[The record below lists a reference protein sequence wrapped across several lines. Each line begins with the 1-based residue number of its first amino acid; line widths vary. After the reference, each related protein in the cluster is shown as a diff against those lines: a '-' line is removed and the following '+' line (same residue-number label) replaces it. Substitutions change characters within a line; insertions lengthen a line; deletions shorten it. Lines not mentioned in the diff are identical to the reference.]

1 MAGNIKG
8 IIVEIGGDTSALQN
22 SLKKVNSQS
31 SSLSKELRGV
41 NSLLKLDP
49 NNVELLGQK
58 QTILNENIQTTQT
71 KLNELKKIK
80 EEADK
85 KMAEGTKISEENYRN
100 LQREIINTEKKLGNL
115 TAELKQF
122 NLENSNWTKA
132 GKRIEEYGDKITK
145 ASGKINEIGNK
156 ASIASGAVV
165 ASGTVLANNAMN
177 LEDAVAKYVNTT
189 NTAKE
194 ETEKYRQVLE
204 NINRNNYGEGYEDI
218 ADSMSQ
224 VKMQLKD
231 INSQDLQNITE
242 KAIAL
247 RDLFGY
253 DVSESIRAVK
263 AMMDNFSISADEAFN
278 LIAEGKK
285 QGLDFSN
292 ELLDNV
298 NEYSVQFKKLGLTAD
313 DMFNIFKSG
322 AESGAFNLDKIGD
335 AVKEFSIRA
344 IDGSNTTIDGF
355 KRLGLNAD
363 TMAKKFAKGGDEA
376 KQAFVEVIQ
385 KIAKMDNK
393 VEQSIVGVDLFGT
406 MWEDLGPTVISSF
419 SKMDRGISKSSNSMQ
434 ESIDGLYN
442 TTKKKAEAQLKR
454 LQSLGADF
462 GKEMLPVLE
471 KLIDKAEDFINC
483 LDGMSDAE
491 KENVVKIGLLVAGMG
506 PFAKAVG
513 TAGQVVGTTA
523 KGVGTLSKA
532 IGVMKDNTESGV
544 ASVDKL
550 AKILTGAT
558 SPLGLTTM
566 AITATAGALIYFAT
580 KETEA
585 QEKAREFAKEVS
597 ASKEKLNEYNT
608 SINESI
614 NSNVT
619 QINSVKDLKDEL
631 LTLVDANGRVKE
643 GYKGRVSY
651 ILNELNNALGTEYK
665 LNNNIIQ
672 SYKNLQSEI
681 DNTIEKKKAEVIL
694 QGEQEKWANW
704 KNEESEATKQLY
716 NATKQ
721 LNEAKEEYGTSL
733 EGLRKIAEGSY
744 GKEKEYL
751 QNVINTYDE
760 SVEKIKTGEGLKK
773 QYETDY
779 ALFVEGKYNE
789 MGKTIIST
797 TSNWTKGSLDTLQKG
812 IKEQSDELKVL
823 KSNYETTGN
832 EIIKNQK
839 EQTEQNLRDLA
850 QNLADR
856 TSTVKTLGIE
866 EYYAWKTLAEEN
878 YRIYSE
884 ELQKMKP
891 EMRVR
896 IEELTGYL
904 QGDTSVPAGMEM
916 MVKRTTSKFEEKMK
930 VLTTNTQVS
939 LKNVETEINK
949 NTGIENSLYLLSERG
964 ANNFEK
970 KLDLDGSANRKLS
983 STASTILNNTSV
995 KNSAGNLAQNAN
1007 YEFKKYIN
1015 AEKGNSATKDY
1026 MQGAENGA
1034 NQKKKS
1040 FWSLLFGIGRRG
1052 NQNMR
1057 DGLGDGSP
1065 SVLAKTALI
1074 DYFLGADI
1082 GIKKQ
1087 APKTL
1092 SEIGKYGKKINE
1104 EFAKNMRFSEI
1115 QDLEKMQGGL
1125 NRQIINNTRTI
1136 FTTPQINF
1144 NVQELDEAKLQQ
1156 CFNYVNKKFGS
1167 HY

>member
-8 IIVEIGGDTSALQN
+8 IIVEIGGDTSKLQEA
-22 SLKKVNSQS
+22 LKKVNSQS

-49 NNVELLGQK
+49 KNVELLGQK
-58 QTILNENIQTTQT
+58 QTILNENIEVTQS
-71 KLNELKKIK
+71 KLNELKKVK
-80 EEADK
+80 DEADK

-132 GKRIEEYGDKITK
+132 GKKIEEYGDKITK

-156 ASIASGAVV
+156 ASIVSGAVV
-165 ASGTVLANNAMN
+165 AGGTVLVNNAMN

-363 TMAKKFAKGGDEA
+363 AMAKKFAKGGDEA

-406 MWEDLGPTVISSF
+406 MWEDLGPAVISSF

-471 KLIDKAEDFINC
+471 KLIDKAEDFISC

-491 KENVVKIGLLVAGMG
+491 KENVVKIGLLVAGIG
-506 PFAKAVG
+506 PLTKAVG
-513 TAGQVVGTTA
+513 TAGQVIGTTA
-523 KGVGTLSKA
+523 KGIGTFSQA
-532 IGVMKDNTESGV
+532 IGVMKNNTESGV
-544 ASVDKL
+544 ASVDNL
-550 AKILTGAT
+550 AKVLTGVT
-558 SPLGLTTM
+558 SPLGPTTM
-566 AITATAGALIYFAT
+566 AITGLTTALWLAGQKSDENVIKA
-580 KETEA
+580 
-585 QEKAREFAKEVS
+585 EK
-597 ASKEKLNEYNT
+597 
-608 SINESI
+608 
-614 NSNVT
+614 
-619 QINSVKDLKDEL
+619 QINSLNKQKEATNELKNAQQEYLSTNLSEIENVEKLKKEL
-631 LTLVDANGRVKE
+631 LTLVDSNGKVKESYTGRVKF
-643 GYKGRVSY
+643 
-651 ILNELNNALGTEYK
+651 ILGELNNALDTEYNLTDGVISKYGELTKSIDDVIAKKKANIILNSMENSYTNALRSRSDAIKNLAELEKTYSNDKQQIIEKENEK
-665 LNNNIIQ
+665 LDWQKKKQDIFTLSRINKLNEEIQTLKSNVNAYEDQKDKIIEYNTTIDDYETISATIKEGNVEKIEEINNRYTNSYRERKDNTMKSLSEQLEYESINLKLQKETYEKNQSDITNNQITESNNRLRSLAQELVNGTNTVGDLSPEQITAWTNLAKGSYDIYNEYITKVPHDTQKKIEETTGVIAKDTSVENATAELARKADTGFNNNINANKWGTDLTDELSKGMLAQKARKKVTDAASTVAGWVSSFLHFSLPEKGPLSDMDKSMPDMI
-672 SYKNLQSEI
+672 NLMANGINRNKSILIKSAERMAKEL
-681 DNTIEKKKAEVIL
+681 DNTLVNDIKVSQI
-694 QGEQEKWANW
+694 
-704 KNEESEATKQLY
+704 
-716 NATKQ
+716 
-721 LNEAKEEYGTSL
+721 
-733 EGLRKIAEGSY
+733 RDF
-744 GKEKEYL
+744 GKL
-751 QNVINTYDE
+751 
-760 SVEKIKTGEGLKK
+760 
-773 QYETDY
+773 
-779 ALFVEGKYNE
+779 
-789 MGKTIIST
+789 
-797 TSNWTKGSLDTLQKG
+797 
-812 IKEQSDELKVL
+812 
-823 KSNYETTGN
+823 
-832 EIIKNQK
+832 
-839 EQTEQNLRDLA
+839 
-850 QNLADR
+850 
-856 TSTVKTLGIE
+856 
-866 EYYAWKTLAEEN
+866 
-878 YRIYSE
+878 
-884 ELQKMKP
+884 
-891 EMRVR
+891 
-896 IEELTGYL
+896 
-904 QGDTSVPAGMEM
+904 
-916 MVKRTTSKFEEKMK
+916 
-930 VLTTNTQVS
+930 
-939 LKNVETEINK
+939 
-949 NTGIENSLYLLSERG
+949 
-964 ANNFEK
+964 
-970 KLDLDGSANRKLS
+970 
-983 STASTILNNTSV
+983 
-995 KNSAGNLAQNAN
+995 
-1007 YEFKKYIN
+1007 
-1015 AEKGNSATKDY
+1015 
-1026 MQGAENGA
+1026 
-1034 NQKKKS
+1034 
-1040 FWSLLFGIGRRG
+1040 
-1052 NQNMR
+1052 
-1057 DGLGDGSP
+1057 
-1065 SVLAKTALI
+1065 
-1074 DYFLGADI
+1074 
-1082 GIKKQ
+1082 
-1087 APKTL
+1087 
-1092 SEIGKYGKKINE
+1092 
-1104 EFAKNMRFSEI
+1104 
-1115 QDLEKMQGGL
+1115 QGGL
-1125 NRQIINNTRTI
+1125 NRQIANSSK
-1136 FTTPQINF
+1136 TTNIDNRKVTF
-1144 NVQELDEAKLQQ
+1144 NIQ
-1156 CFNYVNKKFGS
+1156 GS
-1167 HY
+1167 NGKEIAHEIDRILGRQY